1 MQMVKKLRSIIA
13 KICVVAPKGEG
24 RGSGGGGGEDKRFK
38 GRESTC
44 YKKPL
49 TLNHAHYFPTNLI
62 TSTVNYTI
70 VQDW

>member
-24 RGSGGGGGEDKRFK
+24 RGIGGGEGRTK
-38 GRESTC
+38 GLKGGRAPAI
-44 YKKPL
+44 KKPL

-70 VQDW
+70 VQD